1 MFRRL
6 LDVQMS
12 KKCTPLWC
20 EAHFEVTMLKTPHV
34 PTTFVRS
41 DVVSRGRRKGL
52 CTLSKV
58 SKTWGFRSISKNGG
72 TCGAFEEDLQRCNF
86 RGRRSTRDLF
96 IRDVRR
102 SRCWF
107 PERGCILEHQI
118 CRFAKMILCDRYD
131 LASLFRGRHST
142 LDRWK
147 NRKTHGYEAVSSAV
161 NFQFLKKVFA
171 EVLHFWRSKFRKMR
185 KSRRLASF
193 LTCVSTW
200 KIDEVSLRFWFCQ
213 VREMASFSGLQ
224 IDRLH
229 LHYSTTTTY
238 YKYKWCKWMTSIC
251 GVRYI
256 LKSCPSVIAKGLDW
270 TCVMVLTL
278 HFQKR
283 INPSSR
289 HSLQLSPS
297 HCHVACAVMAHHMKA
312 QLNCCSA
319 GDALS
324 QRIEAVLGC
333 CFFCK
338 L

>member
-20 EAHFEVTMLKTPHV
+20 EAHFEVTMLKAPHV
-34 PTTFVRS
+34 PTTFVPS

-107 PERGCILEHQI
+107 PERGCILEQQI

-131 LASLFRGRHST
+131 LASLFRGRRST
-142 LDRWK
+142 LDRWR

-161 NFQFLKKVFA
+161 NFQFLKEVFA

-193 LTCVSTW
+193 LMCVCVNLKNW
-200 KIDEVSLRFWFCQ
+200 RSLAALLMLSSPRDGFVF
-213 VREMASFSGLQ
+213 RLA
-224 IDRLH
+224 DRQ
-229 LHYSTTTTY
+229 TT
-238 YKYKWCKWMTSIC
+238 
-251 GVRYI
+251 
-256 LKSCPSVIAKGLDW
+256 
-270 TCVMVLTL
+270 LTL
-278 HFQKR
+278 QCCYN
-283 INPSSR
+283 I
-289 HSLQLSPS
+289 LQ
-297 HCHVACAVMAHHMKA
+297 VQMV
-312 QLNCCSA
+312 
-319 GDALS
+319 
-324 QRIEAVLGC
+324 
-333 CFFCK
+333 
-338 L
+338 